1 MHPLNQSFVQHVK
14 AECRRFK
21 IKCIF
26 SPYDKIFIDNANYGG
41 YFDNYERKLVVTN
54 GSERWIIST
63 LVHEFSHMEQW
74 IYEDPIFFGTL
85 RGGYCSLRVM
95 DEWIEGKEFAPSTIT
110 QAVSMVRDCELD
122 CERRA
127 LVNIAKY
134 NIHLNIEHY
143 CQEANAYVLSFNY
156 VKKYR
161 KKDFENSQ
169 LDDRIVKLMPKD
181 LDSMDYTTLS
191 KTHEKIFN
199 RYLN

>member
-1 MHPLNQSFVQHVK
+1 MHPLNLQFVNHVK

-21 IKCIF
+21 VKCVF
-26 SPYDKIFIDNANYGG
+26 SPNNTIFIDGANYGG
-41 YFDNYERKLVVTN
+41 YFDGKNKQLVVTN
-54 GSERWIIST
+54 GSERWIVST

-74 IYEDPIFFGTL
+74 MYGDPSYYVKL
-85 RGGYCSLRVM
+85 RGGHDSLQIM
-95 DEWIEGKEFAPSTIT
+95 DDWINGKEFAPSTVTHAIGL
-110 QAVSMVRDCELD
+110 VRDCELD

-127 LVNIAKY
+127 LINIEKY
-134 NIHLNIEHY
+134 NLHLNVEHY

-161 KKDFENSQ
+161 KQDFEVSQ

-181 LDSMDYTTLS
+181 LYSVDYTTLS

-199 RYLN
+199 TYLR